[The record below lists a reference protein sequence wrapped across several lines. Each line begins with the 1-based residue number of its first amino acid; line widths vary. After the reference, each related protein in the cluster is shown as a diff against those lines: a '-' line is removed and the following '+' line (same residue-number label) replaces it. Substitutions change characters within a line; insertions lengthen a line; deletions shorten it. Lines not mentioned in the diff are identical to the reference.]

1 MRYTAWAAG
10 AAIDSPVYLDAN
22 VLVGATVRRH
32 RLYTKAAQLIGE
44 LLASQACILV
54 SLLGVQEALWAL
66 ANISYCELHNQPS
79 KAKFTQLIYKKWREQ
94 IFQKYGPRM
103 QAIGLMLRDWSD
115 AGVAVE
121 VVPKTDADFLS
132 VCDLT
137 PRYMRDYKLT
147 TADAAHLALAETHAA
162 SFVTADSHFR
172 DVARQAPPDTLAVV
186 HLVP

>member
-1 MRYTAWAAG
+1 M
-10 AAIDSPVYLDAN
+10 YLDAN

-32 RLYTKAAQLIGE
+32 ALYTKAAQLIGE
-44 LLASQACILV
+44 LLASQARILV
-54 SLLGVQEALWAL
+54 SLLAVQEALWAL
-66 ANISYCELHNQPS
+66 ANISYCELYNQPS
-79 KAKFTQLIYKKWREQ
+79 NASFTQTIYNRWREQ

-162 SFVTADSHFR
+162 SFVTADSHFKQ
-172 DVARQAPPDTLAVV
+172 VATQAPPNALAVV